1 MTPCA
6 GLIPAELAEHTVE
19 RLCADHGARRP
30 WIYWLVLGGAVSALA
45 ALPLVEVDLT
55 VRAPGLVRPA
65 MERTELKTAIGG
77 RVGRVCA
84 RDNERVAAG
93 QPLLELATRDL
104 DERLAR
110 NSALQREQSD
120 IVVDLQKL
128 TTARME
134 EIGTETEL
142 GPAASLQS
150 RWSFATAVLA
160 REYAQYSVQVE
171 AGRLAV
177 AQARL
182 VRDRVV
188 RLAAMGI
195 VTEQERDNASFAFD
209 RAQSDLLLLARQT
222 LVGWQARLR
231 DGTTSLDALASED
244 KRLQEERTLATI
256 RAPVTGTVQGLVG
269 IAEGTYVLAGQ
280 SLGYIS
286 PDDRLVAEAYV
297 QPRDI
302 GLVRAGQ
309 PARLQI
315 DAYPYTQWGLLDGVV
330 ESVAVDSGVGFNSV
344 APYKITIRPAATV
357 LRLRDGIRG
366 ELRKGMTLSARLVV
380 TRRSLLHLLYED
392 LSGWLD
398 PEGVGEPGS

>member
-1 MTPCA
+1 MTPCT
-6 GLIPAELAEHTVE
+6 GLIPAELARHTVE
-19 RLCADHGARRP
+19 RLYADHGARQP
-30 WIYWLVLGGAVSALA
+30 WIYWLVLGAAVSALA
-45 ALPLVEVDLT
+45 ALPLVKVDVT
-55 VRAPGLVRPA
+55 VRAAGLIRPVT
-65 MERTELKTAIGG
+65 ERTELKTAISG

-110 NSALQREQSD
+110 NRALQREQSD
-120 IVVDLQKL
+120 MVADLQKL
-128 TTARME
+128 TTARLE
-134 EIGTETEL
+134 EIGTEAEL
-142 GPAASLQS
+142 AAVPSPQP
-150 RWSFATAVLA
+150 RGGFATALLA
-160 REYAQYSVQVE
+160 REYAQYAVQLE
-171 AGRLAV
+171 AGRLV
-177 AQARL
+177 LTQARL

-188 RLAAMGI
+188 CLAAKGI
-195 VTEQERDNASFAFD
+195 ITDKERDEARFAFD

-222 LVGWQARLR
+222 LAGWQARLR
-231 DGTTSLDALASED
+231 DGKTALDALASDE
-244 KRLQEERTLATI
+244 KRLQEELTLATI
-256 RAPVTGTVQGLVG
+256 RAPVAGTVQGLVG
-269 IAEGTYVLAGQ
+269 IVEGTYVLAGQ

-297 QPRDI
+297 LPRNI

-344 APYKITIRPAATV
+344 APYKITIQPASTV
-357 LRLRDGIRG
+357 LCLRDGIRG

-398 PEGVGEPGS
+398 PEGVGASGP